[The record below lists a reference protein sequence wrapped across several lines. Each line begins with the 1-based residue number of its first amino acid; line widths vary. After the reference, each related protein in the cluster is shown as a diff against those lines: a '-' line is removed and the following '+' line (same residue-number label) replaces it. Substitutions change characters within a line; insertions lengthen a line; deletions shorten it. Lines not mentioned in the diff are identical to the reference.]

1 MNNLYKAIAIFVLP
15 ILSLSNRAVYGQKSN
30 QVSTFSNNDSL
41 SLKEIIKA
49 VINSHPSI
57 KEAEEALNAA
67 DAKINLAKTGYNPE
81 VDLSANY
88 SLVGPVTELTIP
100 NMGAFR
106 LFPENNYS
114 AAINYRQ
121 VVYDFGRTS
130 RNVAVENENKALTV
144 QTIEQVKQKIAL
156 SVINNFY
163 TLLYLQEAIIIK
175 NEQLTT
181 LREHLDYIEKMEST
195 GSATEYQVL
204 STKVKISSVESQEF
218 DLEAALMA
226 QTSFLN
232 SLLGING
239 NPVHLMKRELVV
251 NENLFPRDSLLSY
264 ALKNRDE
271 ILLSETRAAIA
282 GLRYDLI
289 KTQNKPMI
297 SFLAS
302 GGAKNGYVPYL
313 NKIRPNY
320 TLGIGVK
327 VPLFDGNKM
336 RYNLVQMES
345 SINSISLESEVIKR
359 DISKEI
365 FENEA
370 YVDAAS
376 KRVNQFKLQL
386 SQSVSAYSMA
396 ETNFKSGA
404 ITNLDLLDSNTAVS
418 ECSLL
423 LLKAK
428 IDYVV
433 SVLRLKAALGERVY

>member
-57 KEAEEALNAA
+57 NEAEEALNAA